1 MNEETRAHMG
11 EAVPLIYQHLWE
23 GKTPPR
29 SPDKNPWSIGRE
41 LNIWKRLV
49 ASGFDPEALNGAITV
64 VRTVRPYD
72 GPMRLTWFY
81 ARGMNP
87 AGNVEWSGTTL
98 LQVCIGYWHKNQHAD
113 RKHRAKLPPSIQ
125 DTLRE
130 MVR

>member
-1 MNEETRAHMG
+1 MG
-11 EAVPLIYQHLWE
+11 EAVPLIYEHLWQ

-41 LNIWKRLV
+41 LTIWKRLV

-113 RKHRAKLPPSIQ
+113 RKHKAKLPDSLRSI
-125 DTLRE
+125 LKE
-130 MVR
+130 MAQ